1 MICPHNYGRWYGQV
15 ITDVDAFQTYWKN
28 LASLF
33 KDNDKVIFDTNNECT
48 YSFNPPHPHVT
59 NHIHKKVHDMDQSL
73 VVKLNQAA
81 ITGIRAAGAKT
92 QYITVEGNSWTGAWT
107 WTTSG
112 NAATM
117 GSLIDPSN
125 KTIYQMHQ
133 YLDSDSSGS
142 HDSCVSATIGAER
155 LKDAT
160 AWLRKEKK
168 IGLIGEFAGGDN
180 AVCKEAVEGM
190 MKFMVANKDVWVGAV
205 WWAAGPWWGSYM
217 FDMEA
222 NKGIA
227 WKAYVDL
234 IAKYA

>member
-15 ITDVDAFQTYWKN
+15 IKDVDAFQGYWKN

-48 YSFNPPHPHVT
+48 YTPLPSPHQLTPP
-59 NHIHKKVHDMDQSL
+59 KVHDMDQSL

-81 ITGIRAAGAKT
+81 INGIRAAGAKT
-92 QYITVEGNSWTGAWT
+92 QYITVEGNAWTGAWS
-107 WTTSG
+107 WTSSG

-117 GSLIDPSN
+117 IKLTDPSD
-125 KTIYQMHQ
+125 KLIYQMHQ
-133 YLDSDSSGS
+133 YLDGDSSGT
-142 HDSCVSATIGAER
+142 HDSCVSITIGAER

-168 IGLIGEFAGGDN
+168 IGLIGEFAGGNN
-180 AVCKEAVEGM
+180 AVCKQAVEGLL
-190 MKFMVANKDVWVGAV
+190 KFMVANKDVWCGAM
-205 WWAAGPWWGSYM
+205 WWSAGPWWGDYM

-227 WKAYVDL
+227 WKRYSDL
-234 IAKYA
+234 VTKYA